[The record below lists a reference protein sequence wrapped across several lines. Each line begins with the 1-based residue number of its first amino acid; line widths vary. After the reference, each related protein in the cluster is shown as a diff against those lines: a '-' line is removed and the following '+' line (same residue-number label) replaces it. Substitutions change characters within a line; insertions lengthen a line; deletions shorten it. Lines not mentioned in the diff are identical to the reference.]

1 MAQSIAGTKAC
12 ADHARLWDNHKKEK
26 SKSTLNGIRRLISR
40 PGEVPIWN
48 QRQNQAPQQHDEEPN
63 PVPARRHYFSP
74 NRFYC
79 VETLCAPCGV
89 VLGWT
94 LFDKAESPTNILNWL
109 AEFYPTEESQPS
121 FICID
126 KACQVSKVISL
137 IYNLISFIGA
147 SYCNSKWRMGSKI
160 EEYYSVYCGHLSLQQ
175 SQGQRL
181 YVSNLV

>member
-26 SKSTLNGIRRLISR
+26 SKSTLNGIQRLISR

-79 VETLCAPCGV
+79 VKRQTDTRSCMRMEVYLRSRLNCLTSASLPLLGHPC
-89 VLGWT
+89 WCST
-94 LFDKAESPTNILNWL
+94 P
-109 AEFYPTEESQPS
+109 
-121 FICID
+121 
-126 KACQVSKVISL
+126 
-137 IYNLISFIGA
+137 
-147 SYCNSKWRMGSKI
+147 KWI
-160 EEYYSVYCGHLSLQQ
+160 PHHLSNAL
-175 SQGQRL
+175 STGRAKRPFVRL
-181 YVSNLV
+181 PGPNRLNRLSPFRGLHLRSILHLTRANRLPRRCVILRDL